1 MRRFVDID
9 GVLPIVGNPPK
20 SWIYRRTAA
29 GHRDPIP
36 HYRPGNRLLFDPD
49 EVTAWVESHRVT
61 RDDLEWAPPWI
72 NEKDP
77 AIDGVSPTPAPTSPL
92 RALAKGA
99 ESERRH
105 RN

>member
-1 MRRFVDID
+1 MTHFVDID

-29 GHRDPIP
+29 GHSDPIP

-72 NEKDP
+72 ATPNEEGP
-77 AIDGVSPTPAPTSPL
+77 ADLAGPSSTPRLPRQKENSHESK
-92 RALAKGA
+92 RAHA
-99 ESERRH
+99 
-105 RN
+105 